1 MLLTEKKLKSMIHEQ
16 MAINEVKQI
25 LSSMSKEERQRVDE
39 NFLAKAFL
47 GALLSLGVSQA
58 EASELTKTAMG
69 DPTTM
74 QAIQKANADG
84 KITPDEAG
92 EIKSTVTSKQTGDND
107 EFVESFTNSLSSDGK
122 MMQDQMVD
130 YEMNGYAVS
139 FEQSSIKDLGVEKGL
154 VVTIR
159 ETGETWSFTR
169 SDTTSG
175 SKIKYKDSTGSV
187 EGSQAVKMM
196 KKKFGEL
203 PSEVQNRLVKSSS
216 ANLPASQ
223 RRVVPRK

>member
-1 MLLTEKKLKSMIHEQ
+1 MLLTEKKLKSMICEQ
-16 MAINEVKQI
+16 IAINEVRQI
-25 LSSMSKEERQRVDE
+25 LSSMTEEEQERVDE

-58 EASELTKTAMG
+58 EASELTDRALK

-74 QAIQKANADG
+74 QAIEKANADG
-84 KITPDEAG
+84 NIDKEETV
-92 EIKSTVTSKQTGDND
+92 KLYSTITSKTSDND

-122 MMQDQMVD
+122 MMKDQIID

-139 FEQSSIKDLGVEKGL
+139 FEQSSIQDLGVEKGL
-154 VVTIR
+154 TVTIR

-175 SKIKYKDSTGSV
+175 SKIKYEDSTGSV
-187 EGSQAVKMM
+187 EGSQAIKMM

-203 PSEVQNRLVKSSS
+203 PSEVQNRVVKSSS
-216 ANLPASQ
+216 GNLPASQ